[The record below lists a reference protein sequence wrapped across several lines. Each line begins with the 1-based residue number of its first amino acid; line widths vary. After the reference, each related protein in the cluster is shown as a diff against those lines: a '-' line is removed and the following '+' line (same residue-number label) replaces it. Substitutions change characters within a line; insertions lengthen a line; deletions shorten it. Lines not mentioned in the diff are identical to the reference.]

1 MKRIITVLLLSFHM
15 PNMLAAQIKT
25 DDLLG
30 YWITEDDNVVV
41 LCTKENDKYYAK
53 VVWYGPFQEENL
65 KKMSK
70 KERENIQ
77 FKYLNA
83 VVLKDF
89 TFDKDEWAGGKIVQ
103 IFEDK
108 NYSAWIEKTSNKE
121 LKVTGFLFFRFLS
134 ESTTLRRSYK
144 PDGIHHPKAI

>member
-1 MKRIITVLLLSFHM
+1 MNLKITVLLAALYLPGLLS
-15 PNMLAAQIKT
+15 AQIKG

-41 LCTKENDKYYAK
+41 YCTKVNDMYYAK

-65 KKMSK
+65 KRMTK
-70 KERENIQ
+70 KERDNIQ

-103 IFEDK
+103 VFENK
-108 NYSAWIEKTSNKE
+108 TYSAWIEKTSTKE
-121 LKVTGFLFFRFLS
+121 LKVTGFLFFRWLS
-134 ESTTLRRSYK
+134 ESTTLRRCNK
-144 PDGIHHPKAI
+144 PDGILKPKAI